1 MLRPLGPGMM
11 QQIQQR
17 CSQCSGTGYAT
28 PMSDRCNT
36 CGGTCLVAEKKV
48 FEVHIEKVRGLFAAA
63 AATGCS
69 FWQGLSRY
77 VCV

>member
-48 FEVHIEKVRGLFAAA
+48 FEVHIEKVRRRNR
-63 AATGCS
+63 
-69 FWQGLSRY
+69 SR
-77 VCV
+77 CQTIE